1 MTLTTI
7 SILLNL
13 LLLGILF
20 LRRSKGNGGTGSV
33 GNNPSVKKHFS
44 WQLDSSR
51 RIKLMGE
58 MDMDFDADAV
68 MAQRRANPFAS
79 PRTDFQNKERLH
91 EMYYY
96 MLSHPETLA
105 NSAKIVQ
112 YINRLCSQ
120 RGISELDKL
129 QFVLDFVQEP
139 NIKYILDGESKEL
152 AGAIQYIRFPD
163 ETLFDGHGDCDCKS
177 FLAATLYHLMGY
189 SVLYLLSQKLQ
200 HAAICIEYDKRWGTN
215 LHQQSNMKD
224 VTVEVNGQ
232 WYIFCETTSDGFRI
246 GGISS
251 RQSIND
257 FDTMLELRA

>member
-1 MTLTTI
+1 MTILNI
-7 SILLNL
+7 SILINILLIWL
-13 LLLGILF
+13 LLWKN
-20 LRRSKGNGGTGSV
+20 KGSEVVTVPDVSNTNV
-33 GNNPSVKKHFS
+33 NRHFT

-51 RIKLMGE
+51 NIKLEGE
-58 MDMDFDADAV
+58 MDISFDADAV
-68 MAQRRANPFAS
+68 MRQRRANPYAS
-79 PRTDFQNKERLH
+79 PAMAFQNKERLH
-91 EMYYY
+91 QMYYY
-96 MLSHPETLA
+96 MLSHPDTLA
-105 NSAKIVQ
+105 NSARIVQ

-120 RGISELDKL
+120 RGISEFDKL

-139 NIKYILDGESKEL
+139 NIRYILDGESEEL
-152 AGAIQYIRFPD
+152 AGARQYIRFPD

-215 LHQQSNMKD
+215 LHQQSNMRD

-246 GGISS
+246 GGIGS
-251 RQSIND
+251 RQSIKD